1 MINTIIR
8 NMLLDN
14 ANIKSY
20 VNNRVYYLYLPQD
33 VVLPAI
39 SFFMVSNFRH
49 HDIDVTRPRFQ
60 FDCWAT
66 SLSTAKS
73 LADEIR
79 KTFQREK
86 GVYYGTS
93 IIQGIYITEQEF
105 YETDTKIYHVTIDMY
120 MIYKD

>member
-1 MINTIIR
+1 
-8 NMLLDN
+8 
-14 ANIKSY
+14 
-20 VNNRVYYLYLPQD
+20 
-33 VVLPAI
+33 
-39 SFFMVSNFRH
+39 
-49 HDIDVTRPRFQ
+49 VTRPRFQ